1 MPQAMLPGLL
11 HPEPL
16 ALCQATTYPSPP
28 PLREIELLT
37 PPFTAEPTQK
47 SLEYATLPKVHD
59 MVRRH
64 NYS

>member
-28 PLREIELLT
+28 VREIELLT
-37 PPFTAEPTQK
+37 PPFTAEQTGK
-47 SLEYATLPKVHD
+47 SLEHVTLPKVHA